1 MYYKFEISGL
11 YCGTSETEV
20 AYSTS
25 VAPPDENITAKWVW
39 NHVNWVGLPLEW
51 EYVPA
56 TYSEPPVVATPVVE
70 TPATPAAETPTE
82 PTT

>member
-20 AYSTS
+20 PYSTD

-51 EYVPA
+51 EYVQA
-56 TYSEPPVVATPVVE
+56 QYVEPVVVTPVVTPVVE
-70 TPATPAAETPTE
+70 TPAEETPTE
-82 PTT
+82 PTA

>member
-25 VAPPDENITAKWVW
+25 VAPPDESVTPKWVW
-39 NHVNWVGLPLEW
+39 NHVNWVCLPLDGEG
-51 EYVPA
+51 VQG
-56 TYSEPPVVATPVVE
+56 TYNAHPVVTPVVE
-70 TPATPAAETPTE
+70 DPTGPQATS
-82 PTT
+82 

>member
-11 YCGTSETEV
+11 YCGTSDEQIP
-20 AYSTS
+20 YSTD

-51 EYVPA
+51 EYVQA
-56 TYSEPPVVATPVVE
+56 QYVEPVVVTPVA
-70 TPATPAAETPTE
+70 PATPAAETPAE
-82 PTT
+82 PTA

>member
-56 TYSEPPVVATPVVE
+56 TYSEPPVVATP
-70 TPATPAAETPTE
+70 ATPAAETPTE

>member
-1 MYYKFEISGL
+1 MYYKFEIYGL
-11 YCGTSETEV
+11 YCGTSDEQV
-20 AYSTS
+20 PYSTS

-56 TYSEPPVVATPVVE
+56 QYVSPPVVEETPVV
-70 TPATPAAETPTE
+70 ETPTE

>member
-51 EYVPA
+51 EYVQA
-56 TYSEPPVVATPVVE
+56 TYSEPTVVTPVAPAVE
-70 TPATPAAETPTE
+70 TPAAETPAVG
-82 PTT
+82 TT

>member
-39 NHVNWVGLPLEW
+39 NHVNWVGLPLDW

-56 TYSEPPVVATPVVE
+56 QYVASPVVETPVVE
-70 TPATPAAETPTE
+70 TPATPAAETT
-82 PTT
+82 

>member
-25 VAPPDENITAKWVW
+25 VAPPDENETAKWVW
-39 NHVNWVGLPLEW
+39 NHVNWVGLPLTW
-51 EYVPA
+51 QYVQA
-56 TYSEPPVVATPVVE
+56 TYSEPVVTPVVTPVVE
-70 TPATPAAETPTE
+70 TPAVETPTVS
-82 PTT
+82 T

>member
-20 AYSTS
+20 PYSTS
-25 VAPPDENITAKWVW
+25 VAPPDENVTAKWVW

-56 TYSEPPVVATPVVE
+56 TYSEPTVVTPVVTPVVE
-70 TPATPAAETPTE
+70 TPAEETPTE
-82 PTT
+82 PTA

>member
-11 YCGTSETEV
+11 YCGTSEEKIP
-20 AYSTS
+20 YSCD

-39 NHVNWVGLPLEW
+39 NHVNWVGLPLDW
-51 EYVPA
+51 EYVQA
-56 TYSEPPVVATPVVE
+56 TYSEPTVVE

>member
-20 AYSTS
+20 PYSTS

-39 NHVNWVGLPLEW
+39 NHVNWVGLPLDW
-51 EYVPA
+51 EYVQA
-56 TYSEPPVVATPVVE
+56 TYSEPPVVTPVVTPVVE
-70 TPATPAAETPTE
+70 TPTE
-82 PTT
+82 PTA

>member
-11 YCGTSETEV
+11 YCGTSEEKIP
-20 AYSTS
+20 YSTS
-25 VAPPDENITAKWVW
+25 VAPPDENITHKWVW

-56 TYSEPPVVATPVVE
+56 TYSEPPAVTPVVTPVVE
-70 TPATPAAETPTE
+70 TPAEETPAE

>member
-1 MYYKFEISGL
+1 MYYKFETSGL

-20 AYSTS
+20 PYSTS
-25 VAPPDENITAKWVW
+25 VAPPNENITAKWVW

-56 TYSEPPVVATPVVE
+56 QYNEPVVE
-70 TPATPAAETPTE
+70 EAPATPAVETPTE
-82 PTT
+82 ETPAEPTT

>member
-39 NHVNWVGLPLEW
+39 NHVNWVGLPLDW
-51 EYVPA
+51 EYVQA
-56 TYSEPPVVATPVVE
+56 TYNPPPVVETPVVE
-70 TPATPAAETPTE
+70 TPTEETP
-82 PTT
+82 